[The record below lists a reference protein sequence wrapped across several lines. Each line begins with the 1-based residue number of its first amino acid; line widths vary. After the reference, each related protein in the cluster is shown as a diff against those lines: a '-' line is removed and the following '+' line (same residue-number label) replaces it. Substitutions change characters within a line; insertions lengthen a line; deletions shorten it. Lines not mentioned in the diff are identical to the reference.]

1 MLSSVMFRTVIHIVC
16 NMFIL
21 TKLSVVRCSIT
32 NFNASCNYLD
42 ASLAII
48 PLHVYSSAVVVIV

>member
-1 MLSSVMFRTVIHIVC
+1 MFRTVIHIVC